1 MKPQTTFSTSNA
13 DRPSP
18 RWFRKLKKASLVL
31 TVAANAMIASWGL
44 TDQLLVTRL
53 QLWCTVGIVSIL
65 EALDIM
71 LANGEEYAKRSHN
84 KIEANEQS

>member
-1 MKPQTTFSTSNA
+1 MKPQTTFSTTNA
-13 DRPSP
+13 NRPSP

-53 QLWCTVGIVSIL
+53 QLWCTVGIVAVL

-71 LANGEEYAKRSHN
+71 LANGEEYAKRSN
-84 KIEANEQS
+84 PKKAPDEQI